1 MSISESAYRFEA
13 LLTSIDPNSD
23 GTVKLTLVVAPD
35 DVNDIL
41 LDMKIGGI
49 FMVAAVQLS
58 DDGSVERPYL
68 MEMGERAFRSAAA
81 LCRNERFQEW
91 LLKSQLSS
99 GKSEDEAAQ
108 AVRKFCKIKSRTE
121 LKSSQLAI
129 MKFEQMRSDFR
140 EAIKAGLI

>member
-23 GTVKLTLVVAPD
+23 GTVKLSLVVAPD

-49 FMVAAVQLS
+49 FMVAAVQMS
-58 DDGSVERPYL
+58 DDGSIEKPYL

-91 LLKSQLSS
+91 LVKRELSA
-99 GKSEDEAAQ
+99 GMSEDEAAQ
-108 AVRKFCKIKSRTE
+108 AVRKFCQVKSRTE
-121 LKSSQLAI
+121 LKSNQKAI

-140 EAIKAGLI
+140 DSIKTGKI